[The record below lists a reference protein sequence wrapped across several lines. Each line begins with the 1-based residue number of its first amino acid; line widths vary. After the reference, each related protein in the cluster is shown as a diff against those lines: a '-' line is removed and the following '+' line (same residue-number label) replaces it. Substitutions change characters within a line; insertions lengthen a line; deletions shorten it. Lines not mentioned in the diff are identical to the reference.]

1 MNWIEIKALH
11 NLYLN
16 GEVRL
21 NETLSKSSEL
31 GFLAHSYKILHFNSK
46 TIQRLDGFAEL
57 YERRYSGN
65 YVQYFTFLQ
74 EQGFLKPQ
82 IRWEER
88 DIRVLMKIKAGLDS
102 GELTGLRDQIIA
114 SEESQRGVSLMFFK
128 NEKYLDTRPSLVEA
142 LKQLLDVSQFSN
154 EKDQQYIYRLECHR
168 PRVIV
173 LCENLDF
180 LTKPTKPRAAGIELW
195 YAGGKNVDKLSY
207 ADTRGLPIYYS
218 CDWDFDGLRIIYP
231 LVKQKIPSIDLLTPN
246 GYPRSIAE
254 TEHSSIWQMSKLQ
267 DTGFTDLFSTDQ
279 FDLIQKLAEGSQW
292 IIEESNDLI
301 QMLKGMNNMDKN
313 K

>member
-11 NLYLN
+11 DLYLN

-31 GFLAHSYKILHFNSK
+31 GFLAHSYKVLHFTSK

-57 YERRYSGN
+57 YNRRYSGN
-65 YVQYFTFLQ
+65 YMQYFTFLQ
-74 EQGFLKPQ
+74 GQGFLKPQ
-82 IRWEER
+82 TRWEER
-88 DIRVLMKIKAGLDS
+88 DIQILMTIKVGLDS

-142 LKQLLDVSQFSN
+142 LKLLLNVSEFSN
-154 EKDQQYIYRLECHR
+154 EKDQQYIYRLESHQ
-168 PRVIV
+168 PRAIV

-180 LTKPTKPRAAGIELW
+180 LTKPTKPRAARIELW

-207 ADTRGLPIYYS
+207 ADARGLPIYYS

-246 GYPRSIAE
+246 GTPRSITE
-254 TEHSSIWQMSKLQ
+254 TEHLSIWQMSKLQ
-267 DTGFTDLFSTDQ
+267 DTSFKDLFSTDQ
-279 FDLIQKLAEGSQW
+279 FQLIQKLAEAGQW
-292 IIEESNDLI
+292 IIEESNDLMR
-301 QMLKGMNNMDKN
+301 MLAETAIR
-313 K
+313 

>member
-1 MNWIEIKALH
+1 MNWIELKALH
-11 NLYLN
+11 DLYLS

-31 GFLAHSYKILHFNSK
+31 SFLAHSYKALHFTNQ

-57 YERRYSGN
+57 YNRRYLSN
-65 YVQYFTFLQ
+65 YMQYVTFLQ

-82 IRWEER
+82 TRWEER
-88 DIRVLMKIKAGLDS
+88 DIQILMSIRAGLDS
-102 GELTGLRDQIIA
+102 GELIGLRDQIIA

-142 LKQLLDVSQFSN
+142 LKRLLGVSQFSN
-154 EKDQQYIYRLECHR
+154 EKDQQYIYRLECHQ
-168 PRVIV
+168 PKAIV

-180 LTKPTKPRAAGIELW
+180 LTKPTKPRAARIELW

-207 ADTRGLPIYYS
+207 ADPRGLPIYYS

-231 LVKQKIPSIDLLTPN
+231 LVKQKIPLIDLLTPN
-246 GYPRSIAE
+246 GAPRSITE
-254 TEHSSIWQMSKLQ
+254 TEHLSIWQMSKLQ
-267 DTGFTDLFSTDQ
+267 DTSFTDLFSTDQ
-279 FDLIQKLAEGSQW
+279 FQLIQKLAEAGQW
-292 IIEESNDLI
+292 IIEESNDLMRMLTETAI
-301 QMLKGMNNMDKN
+301 Q
-313 K
+313 